1 MTNHNQGAGGA
12 GPSLFQARRTR
23 HDHAHNHS
31 PVIHHHN
38 QHRHLH
44 QEFSQSL
51 EDSQPPKQQPQQQSQ
66 NNHIRSPSDVK
77 LHARQVVVIQ
87 TVSVVQYIDA
97 TGALVSLSTL
107 RSDPVAPSPIDVVPA
122 AVTAGI
128 TTPDD
133 LLPNVSLPDPTLDPS
148 QDGTPTPTPPA
159 VTEPE
164 FSSSFQSMSVETL
177 TSTPSGIT
185 PPFPILSSGNFNS
198 SSTRLP
204 PTLFTN
210 STIGLFSNSTRT
222 STSFFRSTTSSSSFT
237 KSNTNTRT
245 RLTSTTSAV
254 PTVVVTGF
262 GGDTGIA
269 GIPGP
274 EPTPEDTNSDSG
286 PGLTPEAR
294 NAVVGGVVGSVAG
307 IAIVALV
314 LMFFL
319 KWRKQQGRGIMLL
332 GDGDSTIR
340 DRGLGSGPSSG
351 PSGGAGRM
359 SQLGFPF
366 AIPSALSKL
375 NGNRAIEA
383 PPAEPQEKGFYRI
396 SGRKLVSV
404 LESGG
409 DGYSDPDPHNS
420 VGTSYYRDSQAFL
433 DSSNLPPLQ
442 LGSPMRPESGVIV
455 YHGGPART
463 PIEERGPFPQG
474 QRRSAFPNLLQVQ
487 DPVGRSITVQQAGSR
502 VSQSR
507 FTEDS

>member
-1 MTNHNQGAGGA
+1 MTNHNQGAGGP
-12 GPSLFQARRTR
+12 GSSLFQARRTR

-31 PVIHHHN
+31 PIINHHNRN

-51 EDSQPPKQQPQQQSQ
+51 EDPELQPQPQP
-66 NNHIRSPSDVK
+66 HHARSPSDAK
-77 LHARQVVVIQ
+77 LQARQVVVIQ
-87 TVSVVQYIDA
+87 TVSVVQYVDA

-107 RSDPVAPSPIDVVPA
+107 RSDPVAPSPIDTVPA
-122 AVTAGI
+122 AVTAGL

-133 LLPNVSLPDPTLDPS
+133 ILPSVSLPDPTLDLG
-148 QDGTPTPTPPA
+148 QDGTPTPTPPV

-164 FSSSFQSMSVETL
+164 FSSSFQSTSAETL

-210 STIGLFSNSTRT
+210 STLPGLFQNSTRT
-222 STSFFRSTTSSSSFT
+222 STSFFRSTTSSSFT
-237 KSNTNTRT
+237 KSSTSSRT
-245 RLTSTTSAV
+245 RLTSTTTSSA
-254 PTVVVTGF
+254 PTVVINGF
-262 GGDTGIA
+262 GGDAGVA
-269 GIPGP
+269 GIPAP
-274 EPTPEDTNSDSG
+274 APTADDTGSSPG

-340 DRGLGSGPSSG
+340 GRGLGSGPSSG

-359 SQLGFPF
+359 SQMKFPF
-366 AIPSALSKL
+366 AVPSALAKL

-383 PPAEPQEKGFYRI
+383 PPAEPQEKGFYRV

-409 DGYSDPDPHNS
+409 DGYTDPDPHTS

-455 YHGGPART
+455 YHDGPART
-463 PIEERGPFPQG
+463 PIEERTPFPGG

-487 DPVGRSITVQQAGSR
+487 DPVGRSINIQHAGSR

>member
-1 MTNHNQGAGGA
+1 MTNHNQAAGGP
-12 GPSLFQARRTR
+12 GSSLFQARRTR
-23 HDHAHNHS
+23 HDHAHSNHS
-31 PVIHHHN
+31 PILLNHHN

-44 QEFSQSL
+44 REFSQSL
-51 EDSQPPKQQPQQQSQ
+51 ENPQQPQP
-66 NNHIRSPSDVK
+66 NHHARSPSDAK
-77 LHARQVVVIQ
+77 LQPRQVVVVQ
-87 TVSVVQYIDA
+87 TVSVVQYVDA

-107 RSDPVAPSPIDVVPA
+107 RSDPVAPSPIDTLPA
-122 AVTAGI
+122 AVTAGL

-133 LLPNVSLPDPTLDPS
+133 LLPSVSLPDPTLDPS

-164 FSSSFQSMSVETL
+164 FSSSFQSTSVETL

-204 PTLFTN
+204 PTIFTN
-210 STIGLFSNSTRT
+210 STLPALFSNSTRT

-237 KSNTNTRT
+237 KSSTSSRT
-245 RLTSTTSAV
+245 RLTSTTTSSA
-254 PTVVVTGF
+254 PTVVINGF
-262 GGDTGIA
+262 GDDAGGVRGIPAPQPTADDTG
-269 GIPGP
+269 
-274 EPTPEDTNSDSG
+274 SDPG

-340 DRGLGSGPSSG
+340 GRGLGSGPSSG

-359 SQLGFPF
+359 SQIRFPF
-366 AIPSALSKL
+366 AVPSALAKL
-375 NGNRAIEA
+375 NRNRAIEA
-383 PPAEPQEKGFYRI
+383 PPAEPQEKGFYRV

-409 DGYSDPDPHNS
+409 DGWSDPDPRNS

-433 DSSNLPPLQ
+433 ESSNLPPLQ

-455 YHGGPART
+455 YHDGPART
-463 PIEERGPFPQG
+463 PIEEHSPMPGG

-487 DPVGRSITVQQAGSR
+487 DPVGRSINVQHAGSR

>member
-1 MTNHNQGAGGA
+1 MTNHNQGSGGA
-12 GPSLFQARRTR
+12 GSSLFQARRTR

-31 PVIHHHN
+31 PIINHHHN

-51 EDSQPPKQQPQQQSQ
+51 EDPEVQQPKQ
-66 NNHIRSPSDVK
+66 NHHHYARSPSDAK

-87 TVSVVQYIDA
+87 TVSVVQYVDA

-107 RSDPVAPSPIDVVPA
+107 RSDPVAPSPVDNVSA

-128 TTPDD
+128 TPPDD
-133 LLPNVSLPDPTLDPS
+133 LLPSVSLPDPTLDPS

-159 VTEPE
+159 VTGPE
-164 FSSSFQSMSVETL
+164 FSSSFQSTSLETL

-210 STIGLFSNSTRT
+210 STIGLFQNSTRT
-222 STSFFRSTTSSSSFT
+222 STSFFRSTTSSSFT
-237 KSNTNTRT
+237 KSSTSSRT
-245 RLTSTTSAV
+245 RLTSTTTSTA
-254 PTVVVTGF
+254 PTVVTNGF
-262 GGDTGIA
+262 GGDASVA
-269 GIPGP
+269 GIPAP
-274 EPTPEDTNSDSG
+274 EPTPEDSGSDSG

-340 DRGLGSGPSSG
+340 GRGLGSSPSSG
-351 PSGGAGRM
+351 PSGGVGRM
-359 SQLGFPF
+359 SQIKFPF
-366 AIPSALSKL
+366 AVPSALASL
-375 NGNRAIEA
+375 NGNRAIE
-383 PPAEPQEKGFYRI
+383 PPPVEPQEKGFYRV

-409 DGYSDPDPHNS
+409 DGYSDPDPHTS
-420 VGTSYYRDSQAFL
+420 MGTSYYRDSQAFL

-455 YHGGPART
+455 YHDGPART
-463 PIEERGPFPQG
+463 PVEERGPFPGG
-474 QRRSAFPNLLQVQ
+474 QRRSALPNLLQVQ
-487 DPVGRSITVQQAGSR
+487 DPVGRSINIQHAGSR

>member
-1 MTNHNQGAGGA
+1 MTNHDQGAGGA

-31 PVIHHHN
+31 PIINHHTHN
-38 QHRHLH
+38 QHRRLH
-44 QEFSQSL
+44 REFSQSL
-51 EDSQPPKQQPQQQSQ
+51 ENPEVQQP
-66 NNHIRSPSDVK
+66 HVPETHARSPSDAK

-87 TVSVVQYIDA
+87 TVSVVQYVDA

-107 RSDPVAPSPIDVVPA
+107 RSDPVAPSPIDNVPA
-122 AVTAGI
+122 AVTAGL

-133 LLPNVSLPDPTLDPS
+133 LLPSVSLPDLTVDPS
-148 QDGTPTPTPPA
+148 QDGTPTPTSPA

-164 FSSSFQSMSVETL
+164 FSSSFQSTSVETL

-210 STIGLFSNSTRT
+210 STTGLFHNSTRT
-222 STSFFRSTTSSSSFT
+222 STSFFRSTTSSSFT
-237 KSNTNTRT
+237 KSSTSSRT
-245 RLTSTTSAV
+245 RLTSTTSIA
-254 PTVVVTGF
+254 PTVVINGF
-262 GGDTGIA
+262 GGDAGVA
-269 GIPGP
+269 GIPAP
-274 EPTPEDTNSDSG
+274 EPTSEDSSPAPG

-307 IAIVALV
+307 IALVALV

-319 KWRKQQGRGIMLL
+319 KWRKQQGRGILLL

-340 DRGLGSGPSSG
+340 GRGLGPGPSSG

-359 SQLGFPF
+359 SQLRFPF
-366 AIPSALSKL
+366 AAPSALAKL
-375 NGNRAIEA
+375 RGNRAIEA
-383 PPAEPQEKGFYRI
+383 PPAEPEEKGFYRV

-409 DGYSDPDPHNS
+409 DGYSDPDPHTS

-455 YHGGPART
+455 YHDGPART
-463 PIEERGPFPQG
+463 AVEERGPSHPG

-487 DPVGRSITVQQAGSR
+487 DPVGRSINIQHAGSR